1 MISHWIILE
10 MHLWSLLSGV
20 WKLHLSYT
28 IYYQTLLTQSKAWK
42 TGFAKEKNLP
52 AVNPDTVKHLHWVLY
67 LSQGPLARGGQK
79 AATVTS
85 WGSCYQSSGDNSSHI
100 WWQRSHI
107 CSGCV
112 GPMHCC
118 DAACW
123 PGDIFGKGMA
133 FSKMMR
139 WKRRA
144 LAVCVH
150 PLLSGC
156 SAWLWPGSLLG
167 TDLSMGCLPH
177 FLGKEGACGT
187 FHEVPW
193 HREAPDTGWG
203 PPHAESSLSP
213 VSSAVLESDM
223 GKSLRGFIYKEN
235 KKKSQP
241 QCCTMGS
248 MEKTLP
254 WANWVFELIFS
265 VLFVFKI
272 VHIQASGPGHW
283 ASWAIQPPALL
294 RTFFWVYKES
304 LLKQYT
310 TISINRKGIPLP

>member
-1 MISHWIILE
+1 MESAVWGIEAPSFLHYILSNTINTVQSME
-10 MHLWSLLSGV
+10 DWLCKREKPSTSQTQTLWSICTGFCLSLKGLLHV
-20 WKLHLSYT
+20 EDIKL
-28 IYYQTLLTQSKAWK
+28 LLT
-42 TGFAKEKNLP
+42 P
-52 AVNPDTVKHLHWVLY
+52 AE
-67 LSQGPLARGGQK
+67 G
-79 AATVTS
+79 AATRAQVTTAHTF
-85 WGSCYQSSGDNSSHI
+85 WR
-100 WWQRSHI
+100 QRSHI

-112 GPMHCC
+112 DPMHCC

-133 FSKMMR
+133 FSKMMW

-144 LAVCVH
+144 LAACV
-150 PLLSGC
+150 LTLC
-156 SAWLWPGSLLG
+156 SLDAQLG
-167 TDLSMGCLPH
+167 LSMGCLPH
-177 FLGKEGACGT
+177 FLGKEGARGT
-187 FHEVPW
+187 FHEVLW

-203 PPHAESSLSP
+203 PHHAESSMSP
-213 VSSAVLESDM
+213 VSSAVLESYT
-223 GKSLRGFIYKEN
+223 GKSLPGFIYKEN

-241 QCCTMGS
+241 RCCTMGS

-272 VHIQASGPGHW
+272 AHVQASGPGHW

-294 RTFFWVYKES
+294 RTFFWVYKKS

-310 TISINRKGIPLP
+310 TISINRKGIPLS